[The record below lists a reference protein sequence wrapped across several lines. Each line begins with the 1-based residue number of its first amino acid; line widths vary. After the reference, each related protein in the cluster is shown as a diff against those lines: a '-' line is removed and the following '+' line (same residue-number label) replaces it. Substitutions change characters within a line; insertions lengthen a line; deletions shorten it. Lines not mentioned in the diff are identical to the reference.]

1 MAVVLPHKG
10 PAMIGSVRDLVKY
23 HEGLRLVSYQD
34 TGGVWTNGYGATGAD
49 VVPGLTWTQ
58 AQAEARLDSD
68 LALAT
73 VRTVADIGLSTWMN
87 LDEFRRAV
95 LVDMA
100 IEIGGAGLADFT
112 RLISAFRAH
121 DWPDAAE
128 QLVDSKLYREV
139 PSREAMNKQIIV
151 TGQWPTL

>member
-1 MAVVLPHKG
+1 
-10 PAMIGSVRDLVKY
+10 MIGSVRALVKY

-34 TGGVWTNGYGATGAD
+34 TGGVWTNGYGAAGAD

-58 AQAEARLDSD
+58 SQAEARLDSD

-73 VRTVADIGLSTWMN
+73 VRAVADVRLSTWMN
-87 LDEFRRAV
+87 IDEVKRAV

-100 IEIGGAGLADFT
+100 YEIGGAGLADFT

-121 DWPDAAE
+121 DWPDAAN
-128 QLVDSKLYREV
+128 SSSTASSTARC
-139 PSREAMNKQIIV
+139 R
-151 TGQWPTL
+151 TGRG